1 MARFK
6 DFDAAQAEREDTPIA
21 FQLGGQ
27 QWTAPHVN
35 AGTFLAFV
43 RKASEGGDQAVLAFD
58 DFVTHVLPV
67 EQREP
72 FHEMLAESDI
82 PITTLTELVKWIIEQ
97 ATGNPTDA
105 VSRSE
110 PTVRKR
116 GQRPRVVSLSG
127 GSSSKGP
134 RSATG

>member
-6 DFDAAQAEREDTPIA
+6 DFDAASEERSGTPIA

-43 RKASEGGDQAVLAFD
+43 RKASEGGDAAVLAFD
-58 DFVTHVLPV
+58 DFITHVLPDA
-67 EQREP
+67 EREP
-72 FHEMLAESDI
+72 FHEMLAESNI
-82 PITTLTELVKWIIEQ
+82 PISTLTDLVKWIIEE

-105 VSRSE
+105 VSPSPPQRS
-110 PTVRKR
+110 RR
-116 GQRPRVVSLSG
+116 GQRAKVVSLSG
-127 GSSSKGP
+127 GSRPKGS
-134 RSATG
+134 RSAAG

>member
-6 DFDAAQAEREDTPIA
+6 DFDAAQAERSDVPIA

-43 RKASEGGDQAVLAFD
+43 RKAADGGDQAVLAFD
-58 DFVTHVLPV
+58 DFITHCLP
-67 EQREP
+67 ENQREP
-72 FHEMLAESDI
+72 FHEMLMESDI
-82 PITTLTELVKWIIEQ
+82 PITTLTELVKWIIEE

-105 VSRSE
+105 VSLSAPPRA
-110 PTVRKR
+110 KR

-134 RSATG
+134 RSAAG